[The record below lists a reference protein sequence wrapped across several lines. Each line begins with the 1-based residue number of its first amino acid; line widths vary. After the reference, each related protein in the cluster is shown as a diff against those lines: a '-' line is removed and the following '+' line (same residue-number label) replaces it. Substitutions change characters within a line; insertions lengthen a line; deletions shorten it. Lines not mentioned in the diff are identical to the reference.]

1 MRFFLCVNPTFWYL
15 FRNLHNNMFKYESS
29 LQSCQEKHI
38 LEKILIMVLKVPEET
53 QPAYASGNTADIP
66 EENNTE
72 ER

>member
-1 MRFFLCVNPTFWYL
+1 M
-15 FRNLHNNMFKYESS
+15 S
-29 LQSCQEKHI
+29 LVCSLVKRQHI